1 MLKAKKTFFTILIKY
16 LDFTNIFSEKFA
28 MVLPKYTKINK
39 YDIDLKENK
48 LLLYGFI
55 YNLRLVE
62 LKTINTYI
70 KTNLNNSF
78 TYFSKSLTSILT
90 ISN

>member
-1 MLKAKKTFFTILIKY
+1 
-16 LDFTNIFSEKFA
+16 
-28 MVLPKYTKINK
+28 MVLPKCTKINK
-39 YDIDLKENK
+39 YAIDLKENK

-70 KTNLNNSF
+70 KTNLGNSF
-78 TYFSKSLTSILT
+78 TYFSKSLASILT